1 MLEPS
6 NLESDKTGYVL
17 PLVYLTAYSFSA
29 LLILLIIYFVLS
41 TLIVSV
47 LVGPQQFFSK
57 QIYSLNSP
65 DSKFAL
71 NISRKVNFPVTDIL
85 GPGGTVNINLIEKS
99 DQREIDSIEFYIH
112 EFNQLT
118 EPKVDWE
125 SNNVQIKEIAEYKN
139 FAVKFQFPER

>member
-6 NLESDKTGYVL
+6 NLESDKTGYVF

-29 LLILLIIYFVLS
+29 LLILLTIYFVLS

-85 GPGGTVNINLIEKS
+85 GLGGTVNITLIEKS

-112 EFNQLT
+112 EFDQLT

-125 SNNVQIKEIAEYKN
+125 SNNV
-139 FAVKFQFPER
+139 